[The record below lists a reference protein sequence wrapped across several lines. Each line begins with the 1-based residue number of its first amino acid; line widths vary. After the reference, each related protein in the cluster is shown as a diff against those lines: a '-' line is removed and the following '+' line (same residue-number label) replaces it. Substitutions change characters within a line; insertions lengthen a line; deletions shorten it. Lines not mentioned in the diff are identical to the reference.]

1 MTWRAFFLWACVVAA
16 ALAYASPAWAH
27 GTRSA
32 SIDVV
37 ETTSGKAAVHVRTT
51 FPDDKVVAEFSAP
64 CATAPGDEEGDSVT
78 LVDCPES
85 IAGATITARGL
96 GPLVTEAILI
106 VSLSDGTRVSHV
118 LTADDPSFT
127 LPVRQTGLALAR
139 SYVRLGA
146 VHIATGYDHLL
157 FLMALVLLLRR
168 PRAVIAAES
177 AFTVSHS
184 LSFSATALG
193 WVHVSQPA
201 AEACIALSLVLLAL
215 DIGRKGA
222 DTSTK
227 RGASMAFV
235 FGFVHGLG
243 FAGGLAEIG
252 LPDHDVALALLGFA
266 GGVEIGQIVFLAL
279 MLAVVYGAVSLANR
293 FSWKTAARLAEPVLV
308 RAIGGVSSYWL
319 IERTLAS
326 LSR

>member
-235 FGFVHGLG
+235 FATEAAATACERSLHVHGGYG
-243 FAGGLAEIG
+243 FAAEYDIQLYYRRARG
-252 LPDHDVALALLGFA
+252 WPLVLGDPST
-266 GGVEIGQIVFLAL
+266 E
-279 MLAVVYGAVSLANR
+279 YR
-293 FSWKTAARLAEPVLV
+293 RLADRLWPV
-308 RAIGGVSSYWL
+308 AP
-319 IERTLAS
+319 
-326 LSR
+326 